1 MEETLL
7 TYPESFMSKCTIDAT
22 EAKSG
27 TLNYVL
33 GNNLKN
39 SPLKFEQQILRSGLN
54 ELITFTSFEGSE
66 NLNYKAGNITID
78 EQTEEPDNP
87 DESSQES

>member
-1 MEETLL
+1 
-7 TYPESFMSKCTIDAT
+7 MSKCTIDAT

-27 TLNYVL
+27 TLKNYVL

-39 SPLKFEQQILRSGLN
+39 SPLKFEQQILRSELN

>member
-1 MEETLL
+1 M

-22 EAKSG
+22 EAESG

-66 NLNYKAGNITID
+66 NLNCKID
-78 EQTEEPDNP
+78 EETEESDNP
-87 DESSQES
+87 DKSSQE